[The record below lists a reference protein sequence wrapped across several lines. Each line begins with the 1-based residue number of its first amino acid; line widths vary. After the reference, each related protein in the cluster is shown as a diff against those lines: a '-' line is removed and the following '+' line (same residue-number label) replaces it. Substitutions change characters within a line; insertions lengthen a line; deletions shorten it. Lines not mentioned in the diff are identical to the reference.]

1 MPRENL
7 SVSLSSTMR
16 SLVEHEAKR
25 GKRSRSA
32 VVREALEIYFRFRR
46 IGSEET
52 TSSERGTVA
61 TGRWVYKKNEFTS
74 LGAWQNAVRLGAN
87 Q

>member
-46 IGSEET
+46 IGAEET
-52 TSSERGTVA
+52 TSTVA
-61 TGRWVYKKNEFTS
+61 RGRWVYKKNEFTS